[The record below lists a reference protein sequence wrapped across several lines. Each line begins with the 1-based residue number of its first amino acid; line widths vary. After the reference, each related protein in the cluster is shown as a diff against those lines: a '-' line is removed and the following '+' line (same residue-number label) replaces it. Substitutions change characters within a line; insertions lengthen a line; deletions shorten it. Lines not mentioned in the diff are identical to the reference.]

1 MTGGGHDLLRTGDVV
16 MDMNGKIAVVTGGGS
31 GIGAGICEELA
42 KCGARVIVT
51 DINEEDAKKV
61 VDAIKHFG
69 GKVEAKKLN
78 VTDYDQIK
86 QLGDYVKETYGL
98 IDYWVNSAGI
108 SKIVPF
114 FEHTEKIWDDT
125 LDINLK
131 GQFLCSKIAVEHML
145 EKGKGSIIN
154 LSSQSGKVG
163 TSSYQAYCS
172 SKFGVI
178 GLTQS
183 LAAEFGPKQI
193 RVNSI
198 APGVIYTPMWDQQK
212 KDYAKKRDLNPDEV
226 MDYFKSKIPLRK
238 LGTVED
244 VAKLA
249 CFLLSDDAGY
259 ISGQTINL
267 NGGDIMF

>member
-1 MTGGGHDLLRTGDVV
+1 ME
-16 MDMNGKIAVVTGGGS
+16 NKIGVVTGGGS
-31 GIGAGICEELA
+31 GIGAGICYELA
-42 KCGARVIVT
+42 KNGVQVIVT
-51 DINEEDAKKV
+51 DINYEHATNVANDIKAK
-61 VDAIKHFG
+61 G
-69 GKVEAKKLN
+69 GKAEAKKLN
-78 VTDYDQIK
+78 VTEFSELEVLGEFIK
-86 QLGDYVKETYGL
+86 EKYGL

-114 FEHTEKIWDDT
+114 FEHTEKLWDDT

-131 GQFLCSKIAVEHML
+131 GQFLSCKIAIKQML
-145 EKGKGSIIN
+145 KKGKGAIIN

-183 LAAEFGPKQI
+183 LAAEFGPSGI

-212 KDYAKKRDLNPDEV
+212 KDYAKKRDLDPDKV

-259 ISGQTINL
+259 ISGQTINI

>member
-1 MTGGGHDLLRTGDVV
+1 MGGEDHIM
-16 MDMNGKIAVVTGGGS
+16 MDDYLAVVTGGGS
-31 GIGAGICEELA
+31 GIGAGISQELARNGVTVIVADLNKKSAKLVAEKIKEEGGIAEEFELDVTKMNQIEEL
-42 KCGARVIVT
+42 
-51 DINEEDAKKV
+51 
-61 VDAIKHFG
+61 
-69 GKVEAKKLN
+69 GK
-78 VTDYDQIK
+78 
-86 QLGDYVKETYGL
+86 YVKNKYGL
-98 IDYWVNSAGI
+98 IDYWVNSAGV
-108 SKIVPF
+108 SKITPY
-114 FEHTEKIWDDT
+114 FEHTEELWDNT

-131 GQFLCSKIAVEHML
+131 GQFLCNKIAIEHML

-183 LAAEFGPKQI
+183 LAAEFGPKGI

-198 APGVIYTPMWDQQK
+198 APGVIYTAMWEKQK
-212 KDYAKKRDLNPDEV
+212 IDYAKKRDLDPEEV
-226 MDYFKSKIPLRK
+226 MDYFKAKIPLRK

-244 VAKLA
+244 VAKLTR
-249 CFLLSDDAGY
+249 FLLSDDAGY